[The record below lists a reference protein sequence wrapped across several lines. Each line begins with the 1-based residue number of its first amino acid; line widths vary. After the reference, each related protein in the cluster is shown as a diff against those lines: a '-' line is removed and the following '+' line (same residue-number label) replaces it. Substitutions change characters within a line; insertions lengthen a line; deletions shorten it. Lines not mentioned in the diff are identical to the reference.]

1 LKITYFNYV
10 NIIPIYSYYQ
20 LLLYDFFIKLAGMKN
35 SRDHLKKNLF
45 SYSSMGQ
52 RPIARFVETLH
63 ILLKKEEYVDRSG
76 FHPLPVPPPIRYSSA
91 GLNLGHSR
99 KLQRF
104 GDYSLSQL
112 GSP

>member
-1 LKITYFNYV
+1 MKRTLCNIFPSTGFFPITALLKPCIFY
-10 NIIPIYSYYQ
+10 
-20 LLLYDFFIKLAGMKN
+20 
-35 SRDHLKKNLF
+35 
-45 SYSSMGQ
+45 
-52 RPIARFVETLH
+52 
-63 ILLKKEEYVDRSG
+63 LKKEEYVDRRG

-112 GSP
+112 GSPKRRGEAPGVCPTIGII